1 MELLWE
7 HHFLFISTMFYWTS
21 AKLHEIFIFS
31 ISILW
36 EYTLL
41 ELCHCILQVKIENN
55 QVLQY
60 CHGVTMGK
68 PILFITTTFTGPVL
82 SWIGYLFSAYQCCG
96 RCPVHGIWSHSWSKQ
111 SSCTVLLLIYYSNNG
126 FYFYSTNF
134 IGLLLSM
141 IRYLDSAY

>member
-7 HHFLFISTMFYWTS
+7 HHFLFISTMFYWTRD
-21 AKLHEIFIFS
+21 KLPEIFIFS

-55 QVLQY
+55 QVLHY

-68 PILFITTTFTGPVL
+68 PNLFITTTFTGPVL
-82 SWIGYLFSAYQCCG
+82 VRLGICFWHISVVGDTLFMLFDCRVVPPLGATQEEVQ
-96 RCPVHGIWSHSWSKQ
+96 R
-111 SSCTVLLLIYYSNNG
+111 
-126 FYFYSTNF
+126 
-134 IGLLLSM
+134 
-141 IRYLDSAY
+141 R